1 MTKLS
6 SEIHFAWKFEHNG
19 IYWTTVELRKECMQA
34 FIENMLGTMII
45 VLVCQFSEY
54 QVQNTNKNLKLK
66 FHVSKLPLEQI
77 FVICLLKKQ
86 I

>member
-1 MTKLS
+1 
-6 SEIHFAWKFEHNG
+6 
-19 IYWTTVELRKECMQA
+19 
-34 FIENMLGTMII
+34 MLGTMII